1 MEIVNMNKFKLYLF
15 LFILPLSFLLY
26 HVTSFEVGINALL
39 IKKKQLNNLYEE
51 KTKLENKI
59 NRISHRIKLLNSD
72 DPDLDLLE
80 EKSFEILGNAE
91 KNTFHVLLK
100 NL

>member
-1 MEIVNMNKFKLYLF
+1 MNKFKLYLF